1 MAFVKSADCEV
12 NRLQHEWSNTRNY
25 KTDHVGN
32 GGIANQTNQASPI
45 KQITTTNQRYVIDC
59 TKDVDEKRIS
69 YPALHDILPDL
80 MASLYAYCMSLT
92 KSVTETED
100 LVQETCLKGLSSEV
114 VQASQR
120 SDASFNWEAY
130 LIRIA
135 RNTWID
141 GIRKQEKLRS
151 ILTEM
156 EPVISDYTNE
166 DTFEELESAVQLLVH
181 TLPPWQRAIYILR
194 EILGYKAA
202 ETAEML
208 STTEGAVKAALSR
221 ARTALSKV
229 RHNLENAG
237 TESALEQGTMEEPA
251 DLEQEQL
258 RHYLMAFRQGDT
270 ARLIDLCLNRT
281 DDPMAVAGTIL
292 QQTLPSQEMQ
302 PVMYGYATSGT
313 NSMSYGG
320 GYTVIMAA

>member
-12 NRLQHEWSNTRNY
+12 YEMNI
-25 KTDHVGN
+25 V
-32 GGIANQTNQASPI
+32 IAMKNKKMKATYQTNQGSQ
-45 KQITTTNQRYVIDC
+45 KQQKHQDTATNQTYAIDR
-59 TKDVDEKRIS
+59 KNEAEDKRIPTS
-69 YPALHDILPDL
+69 TLHDALPDL

-100 LVQETCLKGLSSEV
+100 LVQETCLKGLSSAV
-114 VQASQR
+114 VQASER
-120 SDASFNWEAY
+120 SGAFNWEAY

-141 GIRKQEKLRS
+141 GIRKQEKLSS
-151 ILTEM
+151 ILAEM
-156 EPVISDYTNE
+156 KSVLFEFTDEGS
-166 DTFEELESAVQLLVH
+166 FEELESAVQILVH

-194 EILGYKAA
+194 EIMGYKAA

-208 STTEGAVKAALSR
+208 RTTEGAVKAALSR
-221 ARTALSKV
+221 ARATITKV
-229 RHNLENAG
+229 RYKLENAG
-237 TESALEQGTMEEPA
+237 IDSALEQGTREEPA
-251 DLEQEQL
+251 DLEQDQL
-258 RHYLMAFRQGDT
+258 RNYLMAFRQGDT

-292 QQTLPSQEMQ
+292 QQVLPSRAMQ
-302 PVMYGYATSGT
+302 PVMFDTATPST
-313 NSMSYGG
+313 NSLSYGG